1 LVAATQLETVVS
13 TGFNIPQF
21 DTFIAMDWS
30 GATGRYNGIAVAICE
45 TGRRAPRLVEPRGG
59 RSWTREAIADWLEDQ
74 LDRGERNLIGLDF
87 AFGFPFETKLGYLG
101 GRAPE
106 VDRIFALWS
115 LIESQSCDDPDFGCA
130 QFITN
135 PEYDDLFWKSGTRPA
150 NWIER
155 KRRTEHACAEKTG
168 TRPDTL
174 YKLLHSKQVGKA
186 SITGMRVLHQ
196 VRSRKGDRVAIWP
209 FEAVRSSAIVEIY
222 PTMFRK
228 IASGSI
234 AKLKSVAELNE
245 ALTNI
250 GSRAF
255 ARSGRQNLSDHE
267 TDALISAAGLRW
279 MARNPGVWSHREL
292 RSQVVRREGWIF
304 GVV

>member
-1 LVAATQLETVVS
+1 VS

-21 DTFIAMDWS
+21 DTFVAMDWS
-30 GATGRYNGIAVAICE
+30 GATKRYNGIAVAVCK
-45 TGRRAPRLVEPRGG
+45 TGRSAPRLVEPRGA
-59 RSWTREAIADWLEDQ
+59 RFWTREAIAAWLENQ
-74 LDRGERNLIGLDF
+74 LDRGGRYLIGLDF

-101 GRAPE
+101 GRAMG
-106 VDRIFALWS
+106 VDRIFVLWS

-130 QFITN
+130 RFIAN
-135 PEYDDLFWKSGTRPA
+135 PEYEDLFWKSGTRPA

-155 KRRTEHACAEKTG
+155 KRRTEYACAEKTG

-186 SITGMRVLHQ
+186 SITGMRMLHQ

-209 FEAVRSSAIVEIY
+209 FEAVHRSAIVEIY
-222 PTMFRK
+222 PTMYRK

-234 AKLKSVAELNE
+234 AKLKSAAELND
-245 ALTNI
+245 ALANI
-250 GSRAF
+250 SSRPF
-255 ARSGRQNLSDHE
+255 ANDARKHLSDHE

-279 MARNPGVWSHREL
+279 MARNPDVWTYREL
-292 RSQVVRREGWIF
+292 RSRTVKREGWIF

>member
-1 LVAATQLETVVS
+1 LVAATQLEIVVS
-13 TGFNIPQF
+13 TDFNIPQF
-21 DTFIAMDWS
+21 DTFVAMDWS
-30 GATGRYNGIAVAICE
+30 GATGRYNGIAVAICK
-45 TGRRAPRLVEPRGG
+45 TGRSAPRLVDPRGS
-59 RSWTREAIADWLEDQ
+59 RFWTRDAIAAWLENQ
-74 LDRGERNLIGLDF
+74 LDRGGRYLIGFDF

-101 GRAPE
+101 GRAPG

-115 LIESQSCDDPDFGCA
+115 LIESESCDDPDFGCA
-130 QFITN
+130 RFIN
-135 PEYDDLFWKSGTRPA
+135 KPEYKDLFWKSGTRPA

-155 KRRTEHACAEKTG
+155 KRRTEYACAQKTG

-196 VRSRKGDRVAIWP
+196 VRSRHADRVAIWP
-209 FEAVRSSAIVEIY
+209 FETVRHSAFVEIY

-234 AKLKSVAELNE
+234 AKLKSGAELNE
-245 ALTNI
+245 ALANI
-250 GSRAF
+250 GSRSF
-255 ARSGRQNLSDHE
+255 ANGSRQPLSDHE
-267 TDALISAAGLRW
+267 TDAVISAAGLRW
-279 MARNPGVWSHREL
+279 MARNPAVWTHREL
-292 RSQVVRREGWIF
+292 RSRTVKREGWIF